1 MQANNCRARS
11 WCQCVYS
18 GQSYFSHTSPKPACA
33 GADNSR
39 PGNSLGLVAGLALP
53 KQCDGREFFTAE
65 LGAKQLGLLRENE
78 CWASCFWAI
87 QVTIAAASRHREYKT
102 HV

>member
-1 MQANNCRARS
+1 MRRTCSRESES
-11 WCQCVYS
+11 WS
-18 GQSYFSHTSPKPACA
+18 I
-33 GADNSR
+33 
-39 PGNSLGLVAGLALP
+39 ALT
-53 KQCDGREFFTAE
+53 DGREFFTAE

>member
-1 MQANNCRARS
+1 MQQEPEKSLVTFWTVVLFA
-11 WCQCVYS
+11 
-18 GQSYFSHTSPKPACA
+18 YFSQPSVRGRRQQQA
-33 GADNSR
+33 R
-39 PGNSLGLVAGLALP
+39 NSLGLVAGLGLP